1 MTSINL
7 RKAIYN
13 GARWLLNQVIRRYIP
28 FFSACVAA
36 VIGRTMICLIRKKYG
51 EKTHLLF
58 SRGATGDIYLQAM
71 LFENWLRENHVQQYL
86 IVGDARQMNAIMK
99 LFPGV
104 SYYYVRGYFSLC
116 IEKAFML
123 WGGQELNMTILFPWT
138 YSLYVNRCRV
148 RMVPPFTFMDTY
160 QWYVFD
166 LHEKATLHLP
176 CFPEISSRIWKK
188 KGVVEGRTV
197 IISPEANSVTGLKV
211 SFWNDI
217 IIELQN
223 MGYQVFVCNKDTKG
237 YQAARLFFNYE
248 QGKSLLEYSGYF
260 LGIRSG
266 LCDIISTAKC
276 RKIILYPAA
285 GSGLD
290 YNHHRTEMDFCGLRA
305 MGLVTDEEDLFEID
319 SIVMRNITQEKSEIN
334 CSIEEQYEYDKLRTR
349 ILGCYTQW
357 MKENERK

>member
-51 EKTHLLF
+51 EKIHLLF

-160 QWYVFD
+160 QWYVFN
-166 LHEKATLHLP
+166 LHEKAILRLP
-176 CFPEISSRIWKK
+176 CFPEISSQTWDKH
-188 KGVVEGRTV
+188 GVVAGKTV
-197 IISPEANSVTGLKV
+197 IISPEANSVTELRV
-211 SFWNDI
+211 SFWNEI
-217 IIELQN
+217 ILELRK
-223 MGYQVFVCNKDTKG
+223 MGYHVFVCNKNTKG
-237 YQAARLFFNYE
+237 YQAERLFFTYE
-248 QGKSLLEYSGYF
+248 QGKSLLEYAGYF

-266 LCDIISTAKC
+266 LCDIVSTAKC
-276 RKIILYPAA
+276 RKLILYPAV

-290 YNHHRTEMDFCGLRA
+290 YNHHRTEIDFCGLNA
-305 MGLVTDEEDLFEID
+305 MGLVTDGEDLVEID
-319 SIVMRNITQEKSEIN
+319 SILMRNITQEKSDIQ
-334 CSIEEQYEYDKLRTR
+334 SSWEEEYEYDQLKDK
-349 ILGCYTQW
+349 ILGCFT
-357 MKENERK
+357 